1 MPPKKAPATSPRDQR
16 PSKPRPA
23 SSPVKN
29 TYLLAYN
36 AVSAAL
42 WAGVLYKTVTIGAHE
57 IQTARKAGS
66 FFGRGDLQS
75 VAAGLGSGKVF
86 EQLDGY
92 TRMVQTM
99 AGLEVLHSLFGKMLS
114 HSGVVLP
121 RGSFCLAPAQ
131 PQTVSVANPHQASSA
146 PPSSPP
152 SCK

>member
-1 MPPKKAPATSPRDQR
+1 MPPKQAPITSPRDQR
-16 PSKPRPA
+16 PLKSRPA

-66 FFGRGDLQS
+66 FFGRNDLQS
-75 VAAGLGSGKVF
+75 AAAGLASGKVF
-86 EQLDGY
+86 KELDEY
-92 TRMVQTM
+92 TRMVQSL
-99 AGLEVLHSLFGKMLS
+99 AGLEVLHSLVGMPFPS
-114 HSGVVLP
+114 SGVA
-121 RGSFCLAPAQ
+121 RCLALAHRQLKPAR
-131 PQTVSVANPHQASSA
+131 PTNIANSTQASSA
-146 PPSSPP
+146 HPSSPP